1 MQAAHRFSFSKR
13 RALQIACLAA
23 TLFSGQAGFALPE
36 PEPVSALVAN
46 GKDQVEVWSQ
56 GTGRLLVMLPSAARG
71 ADDYDAAAVVLAA
84 QGFRVLRPEPRGSGR
99 TTGPHIGVS
108 LQDLASD
115 VAAVIRSENSGPA
128 ILVGHAAG
136 SFVARMTA
144 VEYPGLVSGVVLAAA
159 GARNYPIELNAVV
172 QKVGLP
178 GLPDEVR
185 IRYLKQGFFA
195 PGNDV
200 TPWLTGWRKLIK
212 FGTGGGP
219 PSVAERELWWG
230 AGNKPVL
237 EIQGLSDP
245 FKPPPTLGEYK
256 AEYGERV
263 TVVQIRNASHA
274 LFPEQ
279 LQAVTSAIAQWSK
292 SIFTKE
298 SKGDR

>member
-178 GLPDEVR
+178 GLPDEER

-200 TPWLTGWRKLIK
+200 TPLC
-212 FGTGGGP
+212 
-219 PSVAERELWWG
+219 
-230 AGNKPVL
+230 
-237 EIQGLSDP
+237 
-245 FKPPPTLGEYK
+245 
-256 AEYGERV
+256 
-263 TVVQIRNASHA
+263 ASHA
-274 LFPEQ
+274 FQASDPTVTKNRAAACGALPSAKPSQTLSRRKRFAEQ
-279 LQAVTSAIAQWSK
+279 RLALRALTSA
-292 SIFTKE
+292 
-298 SKGDR
+298 R